1 MILGLLELNE
11 LLSTSLLYL
20 EAWETGLT
28 HSGNGTAMHGSNND
42 QLLKAILH
50 IYDIANMC

>member
-20 EAWETGLT
+20 EARETGLT
-28 HSGNGTAMHGSNND
+28 HSGNGTVMHGSNND

-50 IYDIANMC
+50 IYDIANKC

>member
-1 MILGLLELNE
+1 MILELVELNE

-28 HSGNGTAMHGSNND
+28 HSGNGTAMHGSNID

-50 IYDIANMC
+50 IYDIANMR